1 MTDIELPLIINLIVF
16 IAVPFLGGMLASKS
30 GLPRMIGYIISGMI
44 LGIFIKGNSS
54 GFLPLFANFGLIFLL
69 FTIGLELN
77 ISTLKR
83 FGKLATLL
91 ALFQVGLSWMLF
103 LGTLLIFGLSFIE
116 AVILGFACALSSTA
130 VASKF
135 IQEKGEESSLM
146 GSLTMGILILQDVL
160 VIPFMILFQS
170 VGKSTGI
177 SSVFFDLGTSLVRA
191 GLVLG
196 VMYLLAQRIIP
207 ILLSKVAMISRE
219 LLNLFTILIILAT
232 VALFS
237 FLGVSPAIAAFI
249 AGVLIGGTLEHYQ
262 IFSQIR
268 PLRDIFT
275 ILFFVFLGATIDLSH
290 TFYIL
295 PKALVFALIII
306 TIKFLVLC
314 ILFIYFRFHTK
325 TAFSSG
331 ILLAQ
336 VGEFAFIVMHQAQT
350 AGMVSS
356 DTYALAITSTLL
368 TLSISPLL
376 MERKDAIYIRS
387 RKFIAKHFPALDT
400 YMLYRI
406 EREPAHIDALSI
418 KDHVVICGYGR
429 VGSYIGRALTLAK
442 IPFIAIDYNYRVVEI
457 ERKKDINII
466 YGDPTDVD
474 ILDFAQVEYA
484 SAVIAAVPDVFSQ
497 EMIILNAKVLNPKVT
512 IFTRIGIQNA
522 QKRLKDLGAEIVV
535 QPEFEAALSI
545 IKRVFTGYSIPK
557 NETVGKIKR
566 LKLEH
571 GME

>member
-1 MTDIELPLIINLIVF
+1 MTEIELPLILNLMVF
-16 IAVPFLGGMLASKS
+16 IAVPFCGGLLANKM

-44 LGIFIKGNSS
+44 LGIIIKGNSS

-77 ISTLKR
+77 IGTLKR

-91 ALFQVGLSWMLF
+91 ALFQVAISWIIF
-103 LGTLLIFGLSFIE
+103 LGILLLFGLTFIE
-116 AVILGFACALSSTA
+116 SAILGFACALSSTA
-130 VASKF
+130 VVSKF

-146 GSLTMGILILQDVL
+146 GSLTMGILILQDVI

-170 VGKSTGI
+170 VGKSTGA
-177 SSVFFDLGTSLVRA
+177 SSVFFDLVFSLAKA
-191 GLVLG
+191 GLVLV
-196 VMYLLAQRIIP
+196 VMYVLAQRVIP
-207 ILLSKVAMISRE
+207 ILLSKVALISRE
-219 LLNLFTILIILAT
+219 LLNLFTILIIMST

-295 PKALVFALIII
+295 PKALAFALFIIF
-306 TIKFLVLC
+306 IKFFVLFV
-314 ILFIYFRFHTK
+314 LFVYFRFHTK

-336 VGEFAFIVMHQAQT
+336 VGEFAFIVMHQAQS
-350 AGMVSS
+350 ANIVSAE
-356 DTYALAITSTLL
+356 TYTFAIASTLL
-368 TLSISPLL
+368 TLSISPIL
-376 MERKDAIYIRS
+376 MERKDVLYKKG
-387 RKFIAKHFPALDT
+387 RKFITNHFKALDT

-429 VGSYIGRALTLAK
+429 VGGYIGRALTLAK
-442 IPFIAIDYNYRVVEI
+442 IPFIAIDYNYRVVDDQ
-457 ERKKDINII
+457 RKKDVNII
-466 YGDPTDVD
+466 YGDPTDID

-484 SAVIAAVPDVFSQ
+484 SALVAAVPDVFSQ
-497 EMIILNAKVLNPKVT
+497 EMIILNAKILNPKVT
-512 IFTRIGIQNA
+512 IFTRVGSQNT

-545 IKRVFTGYSIPK
+545 IKRVFSGYNVPQQD
-557 NETVGKIKR
+557 TVGKIKR